1 MKFLKE
7 YENISLSF
15 YNDLYYVNLEDVVIK
30 TFNFYNEALNY
41 YNALCSLKPGAAYP
55 AIFPEQF
62 EIMEDYDSSND
73 Q

>member
-1 MKFLKE
+1 MILKE

-15 YNDLYYVNLEDVVIK
+15 DEKYVISLEDVVIQC
-30 TFNFYNEALNY
+30 FNSYNEALNY
-41 YNALCSLKPGAAYP
+41 FNALCSLKPGAGYP

-62 EIMEDYDSSND
+62 EIKGDYDSSND